1 MARKSKTLRIPRRRI
16 TIVGH
21 GDHTTLIGPRGDGH
35 SVSLFNTDVAPGVG
49 HVVQANG
56 NILIALFR
64 GWATPRSHAKSLRAA
79 NKRTRQ
85 LAQMFGVKARTID

>member
-16 TIVGH
+16 VITGH
-21 GDHTTLIGPRGDGH
+21 GDRTVLIGPRGDSR
-35 SVSLFNTDVAPGVG
+35 SVRLFATDVAPGVG
-49 HVVQANG
+49 HTVQANG
-56 NILIALFR
+56 NILVALFR
-64 GWATPRSHAKSLRAA
+64 GWATPRSHQASLRAA